1 MIGMREKSIRSRL
14 SAVGIVLSLV
24 LGILV
29 PCFEP
34 LTAFAVSNG
43 NWDDGVNY
51 MEEPITETHG
61 FNLSN
66 NIDNVS
72 FTVGGVTYSSDG
84 TGAVTVEAGSSNPVD
99 VEVNMEYKFTREQML
114 ESGVLTNGGYVY
126 YQMNANIKIE
136 NPIFGVGRF
145 VTDDSWSTTE
155 PAGYYSISKDGLI
168 TIRYTQAYLNHLK
181 TSNDVDGTLEFKGN
195 IVRKSGEDGDKNF
208 EFGKVDVTVVFDDMV
223 PTISKDCT
231 VVPDGDSSNDLDWI
245 IRIKNPDGVVQM
257 ENYTLT
263 DLLDG
268 EPAEWVDAVIEPA
281 GAGSFGADG
290 TVTFAHQENPPDE
303 IVIRYTTKGAETNK
317 PYVNVATLQKG
328 DDTPISIQ
336 KEVIIEDAIEAN
348 KFGQAD
354 YELEPHVNDRI
365 KWTIHVRHK
374 AGQSLRNVVVTE
386 DAQHP
391 FDQAYES
398 AAGNSYGPGY
408 VQVTDKNG
416 QLIDSSLYTISG
428 NTLTF
433 SDNSSVPSEVNIVFW
448 AKETVPTETE
458 ENTNGN
464 STTESPKAQTI
475 TNTASAGR
483 EGLETIEIP
492 GSKTYDHSINLTK
505 SLDNINYDE
514 GTMMWKFTLETG
526 GQGLKE
532 SVDGYR
538 LTDSVFSHLSQADM
552 TKIGFNL
559 FDTNGNGGASRYVKS
574 DGSTTGTYGDDYNVQ
589 LLLSGDTLTVDYDDQ
604 NHPICN
610 KIQLYYY
617 TSIEDYLRNNLGAD
631 KLREYQD
638 GNPVPL
644 TNEATLTNRDGDSPM
659 SSTGTGTG
667 TLKKRVEAT
676 KSMTGASDDINYSLG
691 SDDTTDKVLNWYVHL
706 TDDSGFPTG
715 QVVFT
720 DQLKPND
727 ANVQHIM
734 TSEQRNSIVVYGS
747 HDYYQDYFKL
757 APINALVD
765 IQAIGQDGSGNSKG
779 FTLKF
784 TGGFDASEYH
794 HIYIVYQSTAKTS
807 QIEDGSVKFSN
818 DYQIFDHD
826 WQTTDGLTYTRESP
840 NPPKTFRI
848 KLNKNWNTING
859 SLPESTQFKVYR
871 VLADKKGP
879 DGGLPLD
886 PDWGEA
892 IGTYTMQVHG
902 NQNQMVFKDDNQT
915 EVLFDRWKY
924 YPEDNT
930 YQLYYYKIEEDPVPE
945 GYIATG
951 SGSSFIVRPNEQ
963 ANFLKEQTIT
973 NAQLGE
979 FKKTAVDHTN
989 EAIVKQKQS
998 ELPIKTMEINGEM
1011 QPCYLIG
1018 WKIWLKMEKDT
1029 VYEDTMPEG
1038 MYFVTG
1044 QEDGLSEY
1052 TPVAY
1057 STYVQVLNVASPN
1070 SGWITF
1076 TEYDQSHIKFKQ
1088 DDAQYYAMT
1097 YYTAVP
1103 IKNLDSVLDGLN
1115 KVTNTVTTGG
1125 ESKSATLQIVRDVQV
1140 DETSIEKS
1148 FTKGISAGHLNYSI
1162 AVNSEAKQFS
1172 NNGMIDITD
1181 NLFYAGGTKS
1191 ADALSYALESIKVY
1205 PQNEDGTADKTNP
1218 LSASEY
1224 SYTVEYGAP
1233 SKDLQIANYG
1243 ETAYQQVY
1251 PDAVAYRITGWQPGD
1266 RIGIRIAR
1274 NPEANGTVM
1283 VRIGGSTF
1291 NYQKS
1296 WHEGKLA
1303 DYFVESYQEITIP
1316 SGAAYIF
1323 ILDQG
1328 TTVWRP
1334 VGDPDKKMIISDLE
1348 SSILSEAKLN
1358 LSVPDATPLI
1368 VEYSYKVSGWTES
1381 DTLRFTNTASFDEDN
1396 GGGSSTSYDN
1406 VMQVSNSGGSVTT
1419 SAYPKIYKTNVNNY
1433 GVNTLSAT
1441 FKVAKYD
1448 KNTNQWV
1455 YANDIETEGSG
1466 DKKRRKFI
1474 FPETALTEGNNRY
1487 PEGAADLVFSEDDET
1502 NKIHQFDLESGTLYK
1517 FVETAAPPNYRSP
1530 DWSAGKTFTDNSEF
1544 VFYYAYDGYSGTIP
1558 AEAKGK
1564 VQPIIKAGTVNIPNS
1579 NYISLSAKKIFSGE
1593 TLPANAE
1600 VKLKLCWANSKRAD
1614 MSEWQEVNHE
1624 TLSAIP
1630 EEFDPVR
1637 TIRYSPGEDNTALSW
1652 ERLPSGNSG
1661 GSVYY
1666 FVREESY
1673 TIDGVTYTYDPD
1685 SGKYKNGSEAGIY
1698 KPVYTGN
1705 GTNTDQAVI
1714 EVDNSEGII
1723 VKKIWRD
1730 VDGNVLKKAPEDPET
1745 RKGVSVNFTVY
1756 GVKNNTRTA
1765 LNLPVKALTEANN
1778 YTYKLP
1784 DRVDDTDGNS
1794 FALSYFDNYEIAE
1807 TLTAHQE
1814 EVLGDRFA
1822 VSTTRKIRDG
1832 TGTLEI
1838 TNTGKYTVTT
1848 GKLQV
1853 EKAWLQNESGDTE
1866 SVTVELYRQAYD
1878 ANGNPYNPPESEV
1891 QQQVQSSRRLPRNMF
1906 SMRRAQNALAETQT
1920 EVVEQTSTPNVM
1932 RTPSIKGIALKP
1944 LAAATDGLTAGSDIE
1959 GKFYTYTTSDYWDFI
1974 NIYNVI
1980 ESSSKWTKLVTSSG
1994 TQGAYWGN
2002 PDTQTYLRGG
2012 EQLTLTEGAGYK
2024 FADLSESTNAIID
2037 ESHPYLVISGNAP
2050 ITVKLYYVSAGPEIT
2065 IQNPNRTIVNGDSF
2079 TLTATVSDGA
2089 RVTAWRSSNESV
2101 ASIDNN
2107 GNITFHSDG
2116 PVEITATATDSS
2128 GNTNEA
2134 TIELT
2139 AVSGEDFEPSIT
2151 PAQVHE
2157 GGTATLEATKNGV
2170 TWKIE
2175 PTADNTGEATLSG
2188 ATVTAKKKGTVT
2200 FVGNRGDTKKS
2211 VTLKIV
2217 SLTVQFN
2224 GEPISSGNIPMNVL
2238 SSLPV
2243 NGVLGNVT
2251 YEITGDNGVVYYDPD
2266 SKTIRAGETEGTATI
2281 TLTDNAGTAGTS
2293 TVTLTITTIK
2303 SKAEPEIPE
2312 NAEKVQDITITKD
2325 DGWKSAVIEDLPIN
2339 DGNGHNYR
2347 YFIRET
2353 STGSYIPVA
2362 YTGNGLELDR
2372 YSTAY
2377 LALANAVEETSSP
2390 VTLPES
2396 GSNGTKLYYVFGG
2409 ILLMLAAA
2417 GYTYTKRR
2425 RWSDE

>member
-24 LGILV
+24 LGMLV

-51 MEEPITETHG
+51 MEEPITEAHG
-61 FNLSN
+61 FNLAN

-72 FTVGGVTYSSDG
+72 FKIGEVTYSSDG
-84 TGAVTVEAGSSNPVD
+84 TGAVTVEAGSSDPVS
-99 VEVNMEYKFTREQML
+99 VAVNMEYNFTREQML
-114 ESGVLTNGGYVY
+114 EAGILTNGGYVY

-208 EFGKVDVTVVFDDMV
+208 DFGKVDVTVVFDDMV

-303 IVIRYTTKGAETNK
+303 IVIRYTTKDAATNT
-317 PYVNVATLQKG
+317 PYVNVATLQKD
-328 DDTPISIQ
+328 DDTPISIR

-374 AGQSLRNVVVTE
+374 AGQSLQNVVVTE

-398 AAGNSYGPGY
+398 ATGNSYGPGY

-433 SDNSSVPSEVNIVFW
+433 SDNSSVPSDVNIVFW

-464 STTESPKAQTI
+464 STTVSPKAQTI
-475 TNTASAGR
+475 TNTATAGR
-483 EGLETIEIP
+483 DGLEETIEIP
-492 GSKTYDHSINLTK
+492 GSKTYDHSISLSK

-538 LTDSVFSHLSQADM
+538 LTDSVFSHLSETDM

-559 FDTNGNGGASRYVKS
+559 FDTNGNMVSSRYVKS
-574 DGSTTGTYGDDYNVQ
+574 DGSTTSTYGDDYNVQ
-589 LLLSGDTLTVDYDDQ
+589 LLLNGDTITVDYDDQ
-604 NHPICN
+604 NHPVCN

-617 TSIEDYLRNNLGAD
+617 TSIADYLLNNLGED
-631 KLREYQD
+631 KLREFQD

-644 TNEATLTNRDGDSPM
+644 TNEATLTNRDGDSEM

-667 TLKKRVEAT
+667 TLKKRVEAA

-706 TDDSGFPTG
+706 TNDSGFPTG

-720 DQLKPND
+720 DQLKSD
-727 ANVQHIM
+727 DENVQHIM

-747 HDYYQDYFKL
+747 HDYYQDYSQL

-779 FTLKF
+779 FTIKF
-784 TGGFDASEYH
+784 TGGLDASEYH
-794 HIYIVYQSTAKTS
+794 HIYIVYQSTAMTS
-807 QIEDGSVKFSN
+807 QVTNGSVKFSN
-818 DYQIFDHD
+818 DYQIPGHE

-840 NPPKTFRI
+840 DPPKTFRI

-871 VLADKKGP
+871 VLADEKGP

-892 IGTYTMQVHG
+892 IGTYTMQING
-902 NQNQMVFKDDNQT
+902 NQNQMVFRDDNQD

-924 YPEDNT
+924 YPEDKT
-930 YQLYYYKIEEDPVPE
+930 YQLYYYKIEEDPVPD
-945 GYIATG
+945 GYTATG

-1044 QEDGLSEY
+1044 KEDGLSEY
-1052 TPVAY
+1052 KPIAY
-1057 STYVQVLNVASPN
+1057 SATYAPVLDVANLN
-1070 SGWITF
+1070 SGFITF
-1076 TEYDQSHIKFKQ
+1076 TEYDQSHIKFRQ
-1088 DDAQYYAMT
+1088 DDKAFYAMR

-1103 IKNLDSVLDGLN
+1103 IKKLDSVLDSLN

-1162 AVNSEAKQFS
+1162 AVNSDAKQFS

-1191 ADALSYALESIKVY
+1191 ADDLSYVLESIKVY

-1218 LSASEY
+1218 LSPNEY

-1243 ETAYQQVY
+1243 ETVY
-1251 PDAVAYRITGWQPGD
+1251 RQEYPNAVAYRITGWQPGD
-1266 RIGIRIAR
+1266 RIGIRIVR
-1274 NPEANGTVM
+1274 NPEADGTAEVL
-1283 VRIGGSTF
+1283 IGGSTF

-1296 WHEGKLA
+1296 WHTGRLA
-1303 DYFVESYQEITIP
+1303 TYLVESYQEITIP

-1323 ILDQG
+1323 ILDEG
-1328 TTVWRP
+1328 TPAWRP
-1334 VGDPDKKMIISDLE
+1334 VGDANKKMIISDLE

-1368 VEYSYKVSGWTES
+1368 VEYTYKVSGWTES

-1419 SAYPKIYKTNVNNY
+1419 STYPKIYKTNVNNY

-1441 FKVAKYD
+1441 FKAAKYD
-1448 KNTNQWV
+1448 NSTNQWV
-1455 YANDIETEGSG
+1455 YANAIEIEGSG

-1474 FPETALTEGNNRY
+1474 FPETALTEENNRF

-1517 FVETAAPPNYRSP
+1517 FVETAAPPDYRSP

-1579 NYISLSAKKIFSGE
+1579 NFISLSAKKIFSGE
-1593 TLPANAE
+1593 TLPENAA
-1600 VKLKLCWANSKRAD
+1600 VTLKLYWANSKRTD
-1614 MSEWQEVNHE
+1614 MSAWQEVNHE

-1630 EEFDPVR
+1630 EGFDPER
-1637 TIRYSPGEDNTALSW
+1637 SISYFPGEDNTALSW
-1652 ERLPSGNSG
+1652 EGLPSGNNG

-1685 SGKYKNGSEAGIY
+1685 SGKYKNGSEEGIY

-1730 VDGNVLKKAPEDPET
+1730 VDGNVLEKAPEDPET

-1756 GVKNNTRTA
+1756 GVKNNTRTT

-1838 TNTGKYTVTT
+1838 TNTDKYTVTY
-1848 GKLQV
+1848 GNLQV

-1866 SVTVELYRQAYD
+1866 SVTVALYRQAYD
-1878 ANGNPYNPPESEV
+1878 ANGNPYDPPEAEV

-1920 EVVEQTSTPNVM
+1920 EVVEEKTVQRLLKRPLTSFSDMIRVMGSGTDPVKGKYVSYENPNKNGDNYLTETLAQIDTSTI
-1932 RTPSIKGIALKP
+1932 TGIYLK
-1944 LAAATDGLTAGSDIE
+1944 I
-1959 GKFYTYTTSDYWDFI
+1959 
-1974 NIYNVI
+1974 
-1980 ESSSKWTKLVTSSG
+1980 
-1994 TQGAYWGN
+1994 
-2002 PDTQTYLRGG
+2002 
-2012 EQLTLTEGAGYK
+2012 
-2024 FADLSESTNAIID
+2024 
-2037 ESHPYLVISGNAP
+2037 GNAGHFNGRAHFDNVWNYPGCFQINRDVVAGEEIDIGIPTNINSKLIIEDWGISATVSEIRIYYTP
-2050 ITVKLYYVSAGPEIT
+2050 IGPEIT
-2065 IQNPNRTIVNGDSF
+2065 INNPSRTIVKGDSF
-2079 TLTATVSDGA
+2079 PLQVVKGEGSEGATVK
-2089 RVTAWRSSNESV
+2089 WSSLDTTV
-2101 ASIDNN
+2101 ATIDENT
-2107 GNITFHSDG
+2107 GDVTFHKEG
-2116 PVEITATATDSS
+2116 TVTIKAIATDSS

-2134 TIELT
+2134 TITLT
-2139 AVSGEDFEPSIT
+2139 VLSGEAFVARIT
-2151 PAQVHE
+2151 PDTIHK
-2157 GGTATLEATKNGV
+2157 GGSATLFADKTGILWESEDTS
-2170 TWKIE
+2170 IE
-2175 PTADNTGEATLSG
+2175 LNG
-2188 ATVTAKKKGTVT
+2188 ATVTAKQNADSVEITGR
-2200 FVGNRGDTKKS
+2200 RGDTEKK
-2211 VTLKIV
+2211 VYLKIV
-2217 SLTVQFN
+2217 PMTVQYK
-2224 GEPISSGNIPMNVL
+2224 GREISEGNIEMNVM

-2243 NGVLGNVT
+2243 NGILGNVVVDSS
-2251 YEITGDNGVVYYDPD
+2251 DNSVVYYDPD

-2281 TLTDNAGTAGTS
+2281 TLTDDAGTAGTS
-2293 TVTLTITTIK
+2293 TVTLTITTVK

-2312 NAEKVQDITITKD
+2312 NAEKVRDITITKD

-2372 YSTAY
+2372 YSTAH